1 MHVFTLGFVTTLIF
15 GVASRFFTIFEG
27 ADIHHPRLMDAT
39 FAFVTVNVVLRVAF
53 SFSISEICERA
64 LGASGG
70 IGFIGIYL
78 FAIVAFQAM
87 IESARTSYS
96 KRAAE
101 FGQIRILCGSE
112 RTSVSSVEL
121 DSNHVSPGENQTSDA
136 VILN

>member
-39 FAFVTVNVVLRVAF
+39 FAFVTVSVVLRVAF
-53 SFSISEICERA
+53 Q
-64 LGASGG
+64 
-70 IGFIGIYL
+70 
-78 FAIVAFQAM
+78 AI

-121 DSNHVSPGENQTSDA
+121 EVVTCLPEKTKPLTPSS
-136 VILN
+136 

>member
-101 FGQIRILCGSE
+101 FGQIR
-112 RTSVSSVEL
+112 L
-121 DSNHVSPGENQTSDA
+121 DAARSAPASRP
-136 VILN
+136 LKLK